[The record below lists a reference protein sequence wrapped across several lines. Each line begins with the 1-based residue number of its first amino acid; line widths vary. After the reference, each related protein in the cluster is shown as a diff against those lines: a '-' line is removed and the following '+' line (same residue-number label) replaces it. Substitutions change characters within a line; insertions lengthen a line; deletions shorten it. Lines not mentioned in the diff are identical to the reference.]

1 MVFCG
6 RKICPFPQFTANFI
20 IFHRKI
26 LVFTI
31 FLTQV
36 VFLIKKVWKVNIP
49 PFFQF
54 FIIVLKLPVCF
65 KLLYWKQTTLSLN
78 CRYMTYGCQTWSLSK
93 AMGQKLRTAQRAMER
108 KMLNLKIKDKVPYT
122 EIRKRTR
129 VQDIVQFVLKQK
141 WKWAGHVARLDDNR
155 WTQRVTEWQPREGRR
170 SRGRQ
175 RKRWRDDLVQLK
187 GVTWR
192 HDAQHRQR
200 WRSDVE
206 GYFQQWKNT
215 AL

>member
-1 MVFCG
+1 MSLRRQVFDQC
-6 RKICPFPQFTANFI
+6 
-20 IFHRKI
+20 
-26 LVFTI
+26 
-31 FLTQV
+31 
-36 VFLIKKVWKVNIP
+36 
-49 PFFQF
+49 
-54 FIIVLKLPVCF
+54 VLP
-65 KLLYWKQTTLSLN
+65 S
-78 CRYMTYGCQTWSLSK
+78 MTYGCQTWSLSK

-108 KMLNLKIKDKVPYT
+108 KMLNLKIKDKIPYT

-175 RKRWRDDLVQLK
+175 RKRWRDDLVQFK

-206 GYFQQWKNT
+206 GYFQQWRNT

>member
-1 MVFCG
+1 MNSLLSKPQEGSRDHRIDWTQECQSSFEDVKTALTTAPLLGYADF
-6 RKICPFPQFTANFI
+6 REPF
-20 IFHRKI
+20 I
-26 LVFTI
+26 LEI
-31 FLTQV
+31 DASHQGLGA
-36 VFLIKKVWKVNIP
+36 
-49 PFFQF
+49 
-54 FIIVLKLPVCF
+54 VL
-65 KLLYWKQTTLSLN
+65 
-78 CRYMTYGCQTWSLSK
+78 SLSK

-108 KMLNLKIKDKVPYT
+108 KMLNLKIKDKIPYT

-129 VQDIVQFVLKQK
+129 VQDIVHFVLKQK

-206 GYFQQWKNT
+206 GYFQQWRNT